1 MATLDRSLVVPVNRV
16 PTPAGS
22 LEEAARLAN
31 QVAAQD
37 TFLRYRERKAP
48 DTIRRHRADLDLF
61 AHYLRTI
68 PGAIEIGD
76 LYNDPFA
83 WSAMTKGL
91 VEGFVIWQRTE
102 GYAIGSINMRLS
114 TVKLYCKLAQ
124 GAGALD
130 EKHAAMIRTVMGYRG
145 QEGTRIDAQRAKTR
159 VGAKKSHPTDLTVA
173 QARALIE
180 QPDTPQGRR
189 DRVLMCLLLYHGLR
203 CEEVQLL
210 QVSWF
215 DLEGGYFH
223 FEQPKVGGTLRH
235 ELSRTTRSAVTR
247 YIAHDHSHGPL
258 LYGSKNDG
266 TLCGSM
272 SKSAINQRVRFLG
285 KKIGVEQLSPHD
297 CRHFWAWSAAE
308 AGTDLESLK
317 QAGGWA
323 SLDMPSRYIKRRE
336 VANEKVRLSHER
348 QGHP

>member
-1 MATLDRSLVVPVNRV
+1 MATLDRSLVSLPDRL
-16 PTPAGS
+16 PLPAGS
-22 LEEAARLAN
+22 LEEAAHLAD

-37 TFLRYRERKAP
+37 TFLRYRERKAK
-48 DTIRRHRADLDLF
+48 DTIRRHRADLALF
-61 AHYLRTI
+61 TDYLRAI
-68 PGAIEIGD
+68 PGAVEIGD
-76 LYNDPFA
+76 LFSDPFA
-83 WSAMTKGL
+83 WGAMSKGL
-91 VEGFVIWQRTE
+91 VEGFVIWQRKL

-130 EKHAAMIRTVMGYRG
+130 EQHAAMIRTVMGYRG
-145 QEGTRIDAQRAKTR
+145 QEGRRIDAQREKSR
-159 VGAKKSHPTDLTVA
+159 IGSKKAHPTDLSVT

-215 DLEGGYFH
+215 DLEGGYFR

-247 YIAHDHSHGPL
+247 YITHDHPHGPL
-258 LYGSKNDG
+258 LYGSTQDG

-285 KKIGVEQLSPHD
+285 RKIGVDQLSPHD

-336 VANEKVRLSHER
+336 VANEKVRLSHEG

>member
-1 MATLDRSLVVPVNRV
+1 MRRRNMEAQGNKSGALVPRGELSLVEIGHLADHI
-16 PTPAGS
+16 AG
-22 LEEAARLAN
+22 E
-31 QVAAQD
+31 Q
-37 TFLRYRERKAP
+37 TFARYRERKAP
-48 DTIRRHRADLDLF
+48 DTIRRHRADLALF
-61 AHYLRTI
+61 AIYLRQI
-68 PGAIEIGD
+68 PGGVAVGD
-76 LYNDPFA
+76 LYEDPSA
-83 WSAMTKGL
+83 WSGMTRGL
-91 VEGFVIWQRTE
+91 VEGFVYWQVQR
-102 GYAIGSINMRLS
+102 GYAIGSINMRRS

-124 GAGALD
+124 GAGMLD
-130 EKHAAMIRTVMGYRG
+130 EQHAAMIRTVMGYRG
-145 QEGTRIDAQRAKTR
+145 REGKRIDATR
-159 VGAKKSHPTDLTVA
+159 PVSRLGEKKAEPTRLSIA
-173 QARALIE
+173 QARALID

-215 DLEGGYFH
+215 DLEGGYFR

-247 YIAHDHSHGPL
+247 YIMHDHPHGPL
-258 LYGSKNDG
+258 LSGSTQDG

-317 QAGGWA
+317 QPGGWA
-323 SLDMPSRYIKRRE
+323 R
-336 VANEKVRLSHER
+336 
-348 QGHP
+348 

>member
-1 MATLDRSLVVPVNRV
+1 MVTLDRSLVVPAADRV
-16 PTPAGS
+16 PTPKGT
-22 LEEAARLAN
+22 LEEAAHLADR
-31 QVAAQD
+31 VAAQD

-48 DTIRRHRADLDLF
+48 DTIRRHQADLDLF

-68 PGAIEIGD
+68 PGAIVPGD
-76 LYNDPFA
+76 LYNDPGA
-83 WSAMTKGL
+83 WGAMSKGL
-91 VEGFVIWQRTE
+91 IEGFVIWQRE
-102 GYAIGSINMRLS
+102 LGYAIGSINMRLS

-130 EKHAAMIRTVMGYRG
+130 EQHAAMIRTVMGYRG
-145 QEGTRIDAQRAKTR
+145 QEGRRIDAQRARTR
-159 VGAKKSHPTDLTVA
+159 IGAKKAQPTNLSIA

-235 ELSRTTRSAVTR
+235 ELSRTARSAVTR
-247 YIAHDHSHGPL
+247 YITHDHPHGPL

-272 SKSAINQRVRFLG
+272 SKSAINQRVRYLG
-285 KKIGVEQLSPHD
+285 KKIG
-297 CRHFWAWSAAE
+297 
-308 AGTDLESLK
+308 
-317 QAGGWA
+317 
-323 SLDMPSRYIKRRE
+323 
-336 VANEKVRLSHER
+336 
-348 QGHP
+348 